1 MSNKAIVWIRE
12 DFRINDNPALAHAS
26 QHHSLVSALYIFNPK
41 VFIKKREAQQWW
53 LSKSLENFKTELS
66 KLNINLEIQIG
77 EEIDVLSK
85 INPRD
90 DLTIYWNKVY
100 EPDVIK
106 LGKKIRDNI
115 FLKKNIKFKYFKG
128 NILNEFQNVTKKDD
142 TPFKV
147 FTPFWRV
154 AEQIYISAV
163 PSKLSKVLKKEKN
176 YEYFKNNKL
185 PKEILPKKNWYKK
198 FEKYWDVSEKKS
210 QNLLNDLIKNKINNY
225 GTNRDIP
232 SVEGTSKL
240 SPYIKHGQIHVEKI
254 YKECSLIK
262 PKNINIQKYINELG
276 WREFSHS
283 LINYFPEMLKG
294 NLRKEFDKF
303 PWLKNEK
310 HLKAWKNG
318 MTGYPI
324 VDAGMRELYETGWM
338 HNRIRMVV
346 GSFLVKHLRINW
358 VEGEKHFRN
367 CLLDFNEANNVAQW
381 QWVAGCGAD
390 AAPYFRIFNPIL
402 QGEKFDKEGLYVKK
416 WVPELNKVPAKFIHK
431 PWEMELKYQEAIK
444 TIIGKDYPGPI
455 VIHEKARVSAL
466 EAFQSLKNK

>member
-41 VFIKKREAQQWW
+41 IFIKKREAQQWW

-77 EEIDVLSK
+77 DEIDVLSK

-210 QNLLNDLIKNKINNY
+210 QNLLNDLIKNKN
-225 GTNRDIP
+225 
-232 SVEGTSKL
+232 
-240 SPYIKHGQIHVEKI
+240 
-254 YKECSLIK
+254 
-262 PKNINIQKYINELG
+262 
-276 WREFSHS
+276 
-283 LINYFPEMLKG
+283 
-294 NLRKEFDKF
+294 
-303 PWLKNEK
+303 
-310 HLKAWKNG
+310 
-318 MTGYPI
+318 
-324 VDAGMRELYETGWM
+324 
-338 HNRIRMVV
+338 
-346 GSFLVKHLRINW
+346 
-358 VEGEKHFRN
+358 
-367 CLLDFNEANNVAQW
+367 
-381 QWVAGCGAD
+381 
-390 AAPYFRIFNPIL
+390 
-402 QGEKFDKEGLYVKK
+402 
-416 WVPELNKVPAKFIHK
+416 
-431 PWEMELKYQEAIK
+431 
-444 TIIGKDYPGPI
+444 
-455 VIHEKARVSAL
+455 
-466 EAFQSLKNK
+466 